1 MPGFDRDEF
10 WKKILSMYQSAKGNN
25 YIIKL
30 NKEQVR
36 ELKEIYID
44 VYIPMENLRFYD
56 DERLM
61 KKMMETIVSIYVHDK
76 DAMNNGG
83 DIIHLVSSV
92 NFDGRN
98 LYLHYAKIATAKMRR
113 FELGKSLLQIAERM
127 GCSPSAVRSCEL
139 PYCDLSRQSETLVR
153 KLAKALEC
161 DIESL
166 ING

>member
-1 MPGFDRDEF
+1 MPGFDKDEF
-10 WKKILSMYQSAKGNN
+10 WKKILSMYQSAKENN
-25 YIIKL
+25 YILKL
-30 NKEQVR
+30 NEEQVR
-36 ELKEIYID
+36 ELKEIFVD
-44 VYIPMENLRFYD
+44 VYIPIEKLRFYD
-56 DERLM
+56 DEKLM

-83 DIIHLVSSV
+83 DIIHLVSAV
-92 NFDGRN
+92 NSDGRN

-113 FELGKSLLQIAERM
+113 FELGKTQQQIAERM
-127 GCSPSAVRSCEL
+127 GCNVSAVRSCEL

-166 ING
+166 MN